1 MYAMSGVV
9 DTVHLRK
16 SHVQSLRGAVVLDD
30 QTPLGFLLLTLVFYA
45 TPRHKHVC
53 SPRRAVEPSLSDPTG
68 SLKEHQVPRAFPAD
82 WCCPFL
88 TLFQHIV
95 RLQRVR
101 P

>member
-45 TPRHKHVC
+45 TPLP
-53 SPRRAVEPSLSDPTG
+53 SPTKWYSGVAQT
-68 SLKEHQVPRAFPAD
+68 
-82 WCCPFL
+82 CM
-88 TLFQHIV
+88 
-95 RLQRVR
+95 
-101 P
+101 